1 MLERAVDRPLEF
13 NGTHITAGRLAQARG
28 LGGDGLIVLC
38 EFGSQ
43 LFRVGARALDD
54 LLRVLAGRGK
64 FAIPVPID
72 TDGIGGAEDAWLPDP
87 RTGLIRLR
95 DWPERSRNG
104 RSGRNGD
111 EMNVVGGFGDHP
123 DDARLF
129 DRAER
134 RFDPLLADSQA
145 VGVQFD
151 AVRAGPGRSED
162 ADGHAQQF
170 AESSGQVAHAES
182 LIDRHLREQSQADQH
197 PARQE
202 TPAGILGV
210 DLARIRI
217 GPPRGRTRGI
227 AGPDRGDAVA
237 VIEQREPVVKCQHEV
252 RLQGR

>member
-1 MLERAVDRPLEF
+1 MEHAAASMPGGVGAPNTCVAPTIKFREAVSAGGIVPRSFCSVACAGGRWLALKISPPAPLNVVERAVDRPLEF

-54 LLRVLAGRGK
+54 FLRVLAGRGK

-72 TDGIGGAEDAWLPDP
+72 TDGIGGAEDAWLPDQ

-134 RFDPLLADSQA
+134 RFDPLLADS
-145 VGVQFD
+145 
-151 AVRAGPGRSED
+151 
-162 ADGHAQQF
+162 
-170 AESSGQVAHAES
+170 
-182 LIDRHLREQSQADQH
+182 
-197 PARQE
+197 
-202 TPAGILGV
+202 
-210 DLARIRI
+210 
-217 GPPRGRTRGI
+217 
-227 AGPDRGDAVA
+227 
-237 VIEQREPVVKCQHEV
+237 
-252 RLQGR
+252 